1 MGYSWHSF
9 HPNPSRRH
17 SDRRSGSA
25 TEALHDALGG
35 PREVQPGSLTPA
47 HLRRQRERRASR
59 QRRHARRRG
68 RLAEALIV
76 IGLVALVIVIGLSVL
91 ALR

>member
-1 MGYSWHSF
+1 VGYSWHSY

-25 TEALHDALGG
+25 TDALHDALGG
-35 PREVQPGSLTPA
+35 ARQVQPGSLTPA
-47 HLRRQRERRASR
+47 QLRRQRERRASR
-59 QRRHARRRG
+59 QHRHARRRG

-76 IGLVALVIVIGLSVL
+76 VGLAALVIVIALSVL